1 MKTLCEFGCD
11 IEDNFDGPA
20 IFHCINDPN
29 MLEVLLKFGKQDP
42 NQMNPNGS
50 TPLIEA
56 VNSNN
61 FKSVQM
67 LIKYGANLDQMDFD
81 NKTPLIHACSNNFQ
95 NLDILEFLCRHGSD
109 ALLIDPK
116 SRQSVLKILVLK
128 MVLAPM
134 DVSQKYLNRSFA
146 MIRKLLQNL
155 DEFSR
160 LELLDFHGSSASILH
175 LVLKNWNENRVQHF
189 AFLLDMIL
197 DFGANDHLPFQSN
210 SEDLSLLSL
219 TTGDSPDLELGMF
232 SWKQQGKKKFVKMK
246 WFCALFQAILHFWIG
261 Y

>member
-11 IEDNFDGPA
+11 LEDNFESPA

-42 NQMNPNGS
+42 NQLNPTGS

-67 LIKYGANLDQMDFD
+67 LIQYGANLDQMDLD
-81 NKTPLIHACSNNFQ
+81 HKTPLIHACSNDFQ
-95 NLDILEFLCRHGSD
+95 NLDILECLCRHGSD
-109 ALLIDPK
+109 NALLIDPK
-116 SRQSVLKILVLK
+116 SRQSVLEVLVLK
-128 MVLAPM
+128 LALAPM
-134 DVSQKYLNRSFA
+134 DVTPRYLNRSFA

-160 LELLDFHGSSASILH
+160 LELLDFNGNGSILH

-197 DFGANDHLPFQSN
+197 DFGANDHLPFRSK
-210 SEDLSLLSL
+210 SILILVSILLICN
-219 TTGDSPDLELGMF
+219 
-232 SWKQQGKKKFVKMK
+232 FVIKV
-246 WFCALFQAILHFWIG
+246 ILRI
-261 Y
+261 YLYCL